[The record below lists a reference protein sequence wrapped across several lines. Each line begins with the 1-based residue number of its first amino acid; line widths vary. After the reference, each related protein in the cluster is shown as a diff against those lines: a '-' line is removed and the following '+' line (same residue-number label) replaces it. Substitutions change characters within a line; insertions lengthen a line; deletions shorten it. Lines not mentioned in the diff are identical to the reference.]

1 MFTKIHSAC
10 DYFGKIFILSFCLI
24 HFCAYSHAGT
34 AHPKPSLKQTSQ
46 HLPENISLKKAH
58 LLKLKYEGELGNTT
72 NTSINEESFLSALL
86 AYDNIRLEISEIL
99 LELVA
104 EYQLSGDFAKKLTGF
119 SHTFS
124 THVKDAQGQISN
136 LAEYKAYSNT
146 FALTYAALVY
156 ALHDD
161 KSFYSRYSTDLKDP
175 TSILG
180 DYKQRLDIAYA
191 SLSEKHISYLDF
203 NKKSQ
208 LENKISALEHLI
220 NSRKLAQQSTSELP

>member
-58 LLKLKYEGELGNTT
+58 LLKLKYEGELENTT
-72 NTSINEESFLSALL
+72 NTTINEESFLSALL
-86 AYDNIRLEISEIL
+86 AYDN
-99 LELVA
+99 
-104 EYQLSGDFAKKLTGF
+104 
-119 SHTFS
+119 
-124 THVKDAQGQISN
+124 
-136 LAEYKAYSNT
+136 
-146 FALTYAALVY
+146 
-156 ALHDD
+156 
-161 KSFYSRYSTDLKDP
+161 SRYSTDLKDP